1 MNTKDKALLECIQSN
16 WGGVGGFSK
25 GNSNTMQYRVG
36 SLSQL
41 IQTVIPHFNKY
52 PLLTK
57 KRADFLLF
65 KSAVEMINRKEHLTP
80 EGLQKIVNIKA
91 SMNNGLSDQLKN
103 ALSSTP
109 VTRPVFEVT
118 GISDANWISGFTDAE
133 GCFNIHIHRSRT
145 HRLGAQVL
153 IRFQITQHT
162 RDLELMLRIKGYLG
176 CGNIEPHPQR
186 STASLVVTKF
196 SDIIDK
202 IIPLFEKYP
211 LHGAK
216 AKDYEDFKKVAE
228 IMKENGH
235 LTHSGLEQILKLKAG
250 MNIGRLGK
258 PL

>member
-1 MNTKDKALLECIQSN
+1 
-16 WGGVGGFSK
+16 
-25 GNSNTMQYRVG
+25 MQFRVG

-145 HRLGAQVL
+145 HRLGAQVQ